1 MEKKERFIFKGIT
14 LNVFLLGIVSLLN
27 DVSSEMVYP
36 LLPIFLTSVLSA
48 KTTFIGVIEG
58 IAETTASILQ
68 IFAGWLSDRWAVR
81 KPIVV
86 FGYSLSSLARPVL
99 SIVKAPWHVLIIRF
113 ADRFGKGMR
122 GAPRDAI
129 VADSTPEEFRGRAFG
144 FHRALDNLGAAIGP
158 ILATALLFALKEN
171 YEKLRLIF
179 FLASIPALLSL
190 FALIFVR
197 ERKPER
203 KEGAPPVKLT
213 LRPFDQR
220 FKLFLLIVIIF
231 TLGNSSDAFL
241 LLRAKNIGISLS
253 LIPMLWFALDMTRTL
268 FSMPAGIISDRVGRR
283 YVIVLGW
290 LIYALTYF
298 GFAFSSQPIH
308 IWLLFILY
316 GFYYSLTEGTERAFI
331 ADLVPSELRAT
342 AYGIYRFAIG
352 VGAFPASVIFGAI
365 WQWKGPISAFT
376 FGASLAFLASILL
389 LALVKE
395 SRPRDLREV

>member
-1 MEKKERFIFKGIT
+1 MEQKEKFVFKGIT

-36 LLPIFLTSVLSA
+36 LLPIFLKSVLKA
-48 KTTFIGVIEG
+48 GTTFIGVIEG

-86 FGYSLSSLARPVL
+86 FGYSISSLARPIL
-99 SIVKAPWHVLIIRF
+99 SVAKAPWQVLIIRF

-158 ILATALLFALKEN
+158 ILATVLLIALKDN
-171 YEKLRLIF
+171 LRLIF

-190 FALIFVR
+190 FALIFVK

-213 LRPFDQR
+213 LRPFDHR

-241 LLRAKNIGISLS
+241 LLRAKDIGISLS

-290 LIYALTYF
+290 FIYALTYF

-308 IWLLFILY
+308 IWLLFIFY

-365 WQWKGPISAFT
+365 WHWAGHITAFT
-376 FGASLAFLASILL
+376 FGAGLAFLASILL
-389 LALVKE
+389 LALIKE
-395 SRPRDLREV
+395 SRSGDLGRA

>member
-1 MEKKERFIFKGIT
+1 MEQKEKFVFKGVT

-36 LLPIFLTSVLSA
+36 LLPIFLKSVLKA
-48 KTTFIGVIEG
+48 GTTFIGVIEG
-58 IAETTASILQ
+58 IAETTASVLQ

-86 FGYSLSSLARPVL
+86 FGYSISSLARPIL
-99 SIVKAPWHVLIIRF
+99 SVAKAPWQVLIIRF

-158 ILATALLFALKEN
+158 ILATVLLIALKDN
-171 YEKLRLIF
+171 LRLIF

-190 FALIFVR
+190 FALIFVK

-213 LRPFDQR
+213 LRPFDHR

-241 LLRAKNIGISLS
+241 LLRAKDIGISLS

-268 FSMPAGIISDRVGRR
+268 FSMPAGIISDKVGRR

-290 LIYALTYF
+290 FIYALTYF

-308 IWLLFILY
+308 IWLLFIFY

-365 WQWKGPISAFT
+365 WHWAGHITAFT
-376 FGASLAFLASILL
+376 FGAGLAFLASILL
-389 LALVKE
+389 LALIKE
-395 SRPRDLREV
+395 SRSGEPGRA

>member
-1 MEKKERFIFKGIT
+1 MEKKEKFVFKGVT

-36 LLPIFLTSVLSA
+36 LLPIFLKSVLKA
-48 KTTFIGVIEG
+48 GTTFIGVIEG

-86 FGYSLSSLARPVL
+86 FGYSISSLARPIL
-99 SIVKAPWHVLIIRF
+99 SVAKAPWQVLIIRF

-158 ILATALLFALKEN
+158 ILATVLLIALKDN
-171 YEKLRLIF
+171 LRLIF

-213 LRPFDQR
+213 LRPFDHR

-241 LLRAKNIGISLS
+241 LLRAKDIGISLS

-290 LIYALTYF
+290 FIYALTYF

-308 IWLLFILY
+308 IWLLFIFY

-365 WQWKGPISAFT
+365 WHWAGHITAFS
-376 FGASLAFLASILL
+376 FGAGLAFLASILL
-389 LALVKE
+389 LALIKE
-395 SRPRDLREV
+395 SRSGELGRA

>member
-1 MEKKERFIFKGIT
+1 MEQKEKFVFKGVT

-36 LLPIFLTSVLSA
+36 LLPIFLKSVLKA
-48 KTTFIGVIEG
+48 GTTFIGVIEG

-86 FGYSLSSLARPVL
+86 FGYSISSLARPIL
-99 SIVKAPWHVLIIRF
+99 SVAKAPWQVLIIRF

-158 ILATALLFALKEN
+158 ILATVLLIALKDN
-171 YEKLRLIF
+171 LRLIF

-190 FALIFVR
+190 FALIFVK

-213 LRPFDQR
+213 LRPFDHR

-241 LLRAKNIGISLS
+241 LLRAKDIGISLS

-290 LIYALTYF
+290 FIYALTYF

-308 IWLLFILY
+308 IWLLFIFY

-365 WQWKGPISAFT
+365 WHWAGHITAFS
-376 FGASLAFLASILL
+376 FGAGLAFLASILL
-389 LALVKE
+389 LALIKE
-395 SRPRDLREV
+395 SRSGEPGRA

>member
-1 MEKKERFIFKGIT
+1 MEQKEKFVFKGIT

-36 LLPIFLTSVLSA
+36 LLPIFLKSVLKA
-48 KTTFIGVIEG
+48 GTTFIGVIEG

-86 FGYSLSSLARPVL
+86 FGYSISSLARPIL
-99 SIVKAPWHVLIIRF
+99 SVAKAPWQVLIIRF

-158 ILATALLFALKEN
+158 ILATVLLIALKDN
-171 YEKLRLIF
+171 LRLIF

-203 KEGAPPVKLT
+203 KEGSPPVKLT
-213 LRPFDQR
+213 LRPFDHR

-241 LLRAKNIGISLS
+241 LLRAKDIGISLS

-290 LIYALTYF
+290 FIYALTYF

-308 IWLLFILY
+308 IWLLFLFY

-365 WQWKGPISAFT
+365 WHWAGHITAFT
-376 FGASLAFLASILL
+376 FGAGLAFLASILL
-389 LALVKE
+389 LALIKE
-395 SRPRDLREV
+395 SRSGDLGRA

>member
-1 MEKKERFIFKGIT
+1 MEKKEKFVFKGVT

-36 LLPIFLTSVLSA
+36 LLPVFLKNVLNA
-48 KTTFIGVIEG
+48 GTTFIGVIEG
-58 IAETTASILQ
+58 IAETTASVLQ

-86 FGYSLSSLARPVL
+86 FGYSISSLARPIL
-99 SIVKAPWHVLIIRF
+99 SVAKAPWQVLIIRF

-158 ILATALLFALKEN
+158 ILATVLLIALKDN
-171 YEKLRLIF
+171 LRLIF

-190 FALIFVR
+190 FVLIFVK

-213 LRPFDQR
+213 LRPFDHR

-241 LLRAKNIGISLS
+241 LLRAKDIGISLS

-290 LIYALTYF
+290 FIYALTYF

-308 IWLLFILY
+308 IWLLFIFY

-365 WQWKGPISAFT
+365 WHWAGHITAFS
-376 FGASLAFLASILL
+376 FGAGLAFLASILL
-389 LALVKE
+389 LALIKE
-395 SRPRDLREV
+395 SRSGEPGRA

>member
-1 MEKKERFIFKGIT
+1 MEKKEKFVFKGVT

-36 LLPIFLTSVLSA
+36 LLPVFLKSVLNA
-48 KTTFIGVIEG
+48 GTTFIGVIEG
-58 IAETTASILQ
+58 IAETTASVLQ

-86 FGYSLSSLARPVL
+86 FGYSISSLARPIL
-99 SIVKAPWHVLIIRF
+99 SVAKAPWQVLIIRF

-158 ILATALLFALKEN
+158 ILATVLLIALKDN
-171 YEKLRLIF
+171 LRLIF

-213 LRPFDQR
+213 LRPFDHR

-241 LLRAKNIGISLS
+241 LLRAKDIGISLS

-290 LIYALTYF
+290 FIYALTYF

-308 IWLLFILY
+308 IWLLFIFY

-365 WQWKGPISAFT
+365 WHWAGHITAFT
-376 FGASLAFLASILL
+376 FGAGLAFLASILL
-389 LALVKE
+389 LALIKE
-395 SRPRDLREV
+395 SRSGEPGRA